1 MFHYITLKEGALMKI
16 VIAGGTGFVGKV
28 LTRLLQENG
37 HEIIILTRNKTVLEK
52 DIQYVQWLQQGARPE
67 QLLNTVDAF
76 VNLAGISLNNGRWT
90 KKQKKAIYTSRMDA
104 TLEIVRIMEQLSSKP
119 KVLINA
125 SAVGIYPTSTITTY
139 TENSMDYATDFLGT
153 TVQDWERQANRAE
166 KLGIR
171 VALARF
177 GVILGREQGALPSM
191 LLPYKMHIGGTIGSG
206 KQWLS
211 WVHVEDVARAIYFA
225 ITNENIKGP
234 FNVVAPHAARMK
246 DFGKTIAMIMGRS
259 HWMPV
264 PSMVMR
270 LALGEQSML
279 VLEGQHVLP
288 SVLKKQHFTFNYP
301 HLKEALQDLL

>member
-1 MFHYITLKEGALMKI
+1 MKI

-28 LTRLLQENG
+28 LSRLLQENG
-37 HEIIILTRNKTVLEK
+37 HEIIILTRNKTVQEK

-67 QLLNTVDAF
+67 QLLDTVDAF

-104 TLEIVRIMEQLSSKP
+104 TLEIVRIMEHLSAKP

-125 SAVGIYPTSTITTY
+125 SAVGIYPTSTTATY
-139 TENSMDYATDFLGT
+139 TEDSMDYATDFLGT
-153 TVQDWERQANRAE
+153 TVQDWERQAKRAE
-166 KLGIR
+166 KLGVR

-177 GVILGREQGALPSM
+177 GVILGRDQGALPSM

-206 KQWLS
+206 EQWLS

-234 FNVVAPHAARMK
+234 FNVTAPHAVRMK
-246 DFGKTIAMIMGRS
+246 DFGKSIAMIMGRS

-264 PSMVMR
+264 PSIAMR

-288 SVLKKQHFTFNYP
+288 AVLEKQYFTFHFP
-301 HLKEALQDLL
+301 HLKEALYDLY

>member
-1 MFHYITLKEGALMKI
+1 MKI
-16 VIAGGTGFVGKV
+16 VIAGGTGFVGKE

-37 HEIIILTRNKTVLEK
+37 HEIIILTRNKTVQKK

-67 QLLNTVDAF
+67 QFLDTVDAF

-104 TLEIVRIMEQLSSKP
+104 TLEIVRIMEHLSAKP

-125 SAVGIYPTSTITTY
+125 SAVGIYPTSTSATY
-139 TENSMDYATDFLGT
+139 TEDSMDYATDFLGT
-153 TVQDWERQANRAE
+153 TVQDWERQARRAE
-166 KLGIR
+166 KLGVR
-171 VALARF
+171 VAFARF
-177 GVILGREQGALPSM
+177 GVILGRDQGALPSM

-206 KQWLS
+206 EQWLS

-234 FNVVAPHAARMK
+234 FNVTAPHAVRMK

-264 PSMVMR
+264 PSIAMR
-270 LALGEQSML
+270 LALGEQSVL

-288 SVLKKQHFTFNYP
+288 TVLEKQHFTFHFP
-301 HLKEALQDLL
+301 HLKEALYDLH